1 MEKATSIHF
10 AKTSSF
16 AFFHNDRSKSPSY
29 IVRDKE
35 DNEIDKTAEEATREL
50 TQLYISAKAN
60 YTTKTKQKFQ
70 AKNYLIE
77 AVIVIE
83 DKHTLEDIKAVA
95 LMVEEKTGYRPIQ
108 ISIHRDEGKDKEH
121 INNHAHIVF
130 FTLDNDGKSLQRQNF
145 NNKNLM
151 KELQTN
157 TAKILE
163 MKRGVSKEITKAEH
177 LNHRQYKS
185 AIKSAEKHIKAELEK
200 WNNRLKEQ
208 FINILESTS
217 KSIKRFFMT
226 EQINKIELE
235 NTHLKQ
241 TLTDTKKQIIEEI
254 EKSRTITNEAENYK
268 EQLIIEKYK
277 HIAPPQQEPI
287 IQIEQQPKHTKQR
300 TL

>member
-16 AFFHNDRSKSPSY
+16 SFFHNDRSKSPSY
-29 IVRDKE
+29 IIRDSQ

-50 TQLYISAKAN
+50 TQLYISAKSN
-60 YTTKTKQKFQ
+60 YMTKTKQKFQ

-83 DKHTLEDIKAVA
+83 DKHTLEDIRAVA
-95 LMVEEKTGYRPIQ
+95 NMVEEKTGYRPIQ
-108 ISIHRDEGKDKEH
+108 LSIHRDEGKDKEH

-130 FTLDNDGKSLQRQNF
+130 FTLDENGKSLQRQNF

-151 KELQTN
+151 KELQTQ
-157 TAKILE
+157 TAQILQ

-208 FINILESTS
+208 LINILESTS
-217 KSIKRFFMT
+217 KSIKKFFMT
-226 EQINKIELE
+226 EQINQIELE
-235 NTHLKQ
+235 NTQLKQ
-241 TLTDTKKQIIEEI
+241 TLTDTKRQITQEI
-254 EKSRTITNEAENYK
+254 EKSRMITNEAENYK
-268 EQLIIEKYK
+268 EQLISEKSK
-277 HIAPPQQEPI
+277 NITPRQEST
-287 IQIEQQPKHTKQR
+287 IQTEQQPKQAR
-300 TL
+300 RQTL